1 MEEDSLE
8 KHSRISAQEVNYL
21 DHYMDEFYASLTEEN
36 EEIGKFLHESGHS
49 GRLLDV
55 ACGPSALYWAMFHPN
70 VTDFHGIDAREDS
83 IVHLQNVIN
92 EAAKGDIDSRYTEIA
107 RWHGVLEANASVAV
121 TATAQRFTT
130 AKVHDICVQWPY
142 AADSFE
148 GVVSCFGVDHV
159 ESKEE
164 FFSVLQE
171 AHRVLVTGGMFTL
184 TTLCETNSWICGGN
198 LCACLYT
205 TKESLEHDLSSTGF
219 RVVFMEERAATTALE
234 NGSGYEKMLFCRAVK
249 V

>member
-1 MEEDSLE
+1 MDEDSLE
-8 KHSRISAQEVNYL
+8 ENSRISAQEVNYL
-21 DHYMDEFYASLTEEN
+21 DHYMDEFYSSLTQEN
-36 EEIGKFLHESGHS
+36 EEIGTFLHESDHS

-55 ACGPSALYWAMFHPN
+55 ACGPSAFYWAMFHPN

-83 IVHLQNVIN
+83 IVHLQNLIN
-92 EAAKGDIDSRYTEIA
+92 EAAKGNVDSRYAEIA
-107 RWHGVLEANASVAV
+107 RWHGLSEADVPVSVIS
-121 TATAQRFTT
+121 TAKRFTT
-130 AKVHDICVQWPY
+130 AKVHDICVRWPY
-142 AADSFE
+142 EANSFE

-164 FFSVLQE
+164 FLCVLQE

-184 TTLCETNSWICGGN
+184 ATLCETNSWICGGS

-205 TKESLEHDLSSTGF
+205 TRESLEHDLSSVGF
-219 RVVFMEERAATTALE
+219 RVVFLEERKATTALE

-249 V
+249 I